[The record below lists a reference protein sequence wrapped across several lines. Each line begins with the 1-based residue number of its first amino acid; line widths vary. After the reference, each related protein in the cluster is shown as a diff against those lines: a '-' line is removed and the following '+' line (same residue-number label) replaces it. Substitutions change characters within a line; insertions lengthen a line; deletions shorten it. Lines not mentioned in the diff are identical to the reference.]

1 MMKSAVVTGGAD
13 GLGAEIAT
21 LLASNGYRVGV
32 LDIRGDL
39 AEQTAAG
46 MENAQALVADV
57 TAADSVE
64 RALSR
69 FGATPD
75 LWVNNAGIVRFGG
88 LESQSIEDYI
98 DTLNVNFLGSCLC
111 ARLVAPGMLER
122 GSGHI
127 INLTSVNGIHPAP
140 GVGLYSGTKAGMAV
154 MTQAMAIE
162 WGPRG
167 VRCNAIAPGFIDAG
181 MSKPIY
187 ADPKVRE
194 KRGGGVPLR
203 RLGSG
208 DDIANAVLFLD
219 SEAAGYINGHQ
230 LVIDGGVVNSV
241 MAHLPRN

>member
-1 MMKSAVVTGGAD
+1 
-13 GLGAEIAT
+13 
-21 LLASNGYRVGV
+21 
-32 LDIRGDL
+32 
-39 AEQTAAG
+39 
-46 MENAQALVADV
+46 
-57 TAADSVE
+57 
-64 RALSR
+64 
-69 FGATPD
+69 
-75 LWVNNAGIVRFGG
+75 
-88 LESQSIEDYI
+88 
-98 DTLNVNFLGSCLC
+98 
-111 ARLVAPGMLER
+111 
-122 GSGHI
+122 
-127 INLTSVNGIHPAP
+127 
-140 GVGLYSGTKAGMAV
+140 
-154 MTQAMAIE
+154 
-162 WGPRG
+162 